1 MANEPVTTRTHL
13 HSSHEGNLVSY
24 TRTGGAAA
32 IALAGA
38 VLLSS
43 CATNENGPST
53 PSEGALSGSLIGSG
67 ASSQEKA
74 QAEWITRF
82 QLANDDQ
89 VTVEYTAGGS
99 GAGRTDFLSGKVD
112 FVGSDRAF
120 KIGEAVFENDG
131 VCVPEAGI
139 VEFPAYISPI
149 AIGFNLEGIET
160 LNLDAAT
167 IAGIFSN
174 QIANWNDPAIAALN
188 PDATLPDLEITPIH
202 RSTNSG
208 TTENFVAYLAAA
220 APDVWTWEV
229 SGDWPEDL
237 VQGQDAR
244 AETGDVAEGLGI
256 NGTIGYIDAS
266 RAPGTTAAVQVGDA
280 FVAYSPE
287 GAAAVVDASPLED
300 GRADGDVAVALD
312 RSTTAAGAYPIVLV
326 SYLIGCADYQDDAT
340 ATLVKAFFDYVVSTE
355 GQATAAEAA
364 GSAPLSE
371 SIAAQASA
379 AIALIQ

>member
-1 MANEPVTTRTHL
+1 VKI
-13 HSSHEGNLVSY
+13 
-24 TRTGGAAA
+24 TRTGSIAA
-32 IALAGA
+32 IAIAGTLLLASCAANEGPGDEPTGDLAGTLAGA
-38 VLLSS
+38 
-43 CATNENGPST
+43 
-53 PSEGALSGSLIGSG
+53 G

-74 QAEWITRF
+74 QDAWIAAIQT
-82 QLANDDQ
+82 ANEGLTID
-89 VTVEYTAGGS
+89 YTAGGS
-99 GAGRTDFLSGKVD
+99 GAGRTDFLDGKVQYA
-112 FVGSDRAF
+112 GSDRAF
-120 KIGEAVFENDG
+120 KIDEAVFTAANE
-131 VCVPEAGI
+131 VCVADAGI